1 MMHEIATQDAAFF
14 AVPDPAHVL
23 AVEIRKTRA
32 RLKALEGMHAAA
44 MVLQKALVEPSA
56 RTMEF
61 RAAALGK
68 LVNKSADPAF
78 VQELER
84 LDFDQ
89 LCFLAK
95 GYDVPGIGQ
104 RLQADCL
111 QIFML
116 THKAIVDED
125 ARKFVTAG
133 VKRAGGRFLEIFENA
148 RQKQSGDIAAAQ
160 HTPALCRS
168 AYLAKATAE
177 ARPMTAM
184 TLLPKTF
191 VATLLHEEMIAT
203 MVKDKSWIWADYC
216 SDVRQFVY
224 ANAFEWRVEVPR
236 GVDPRTIKVLA
247 EQGKGGV
254 VHIDTIDVVVVKT
267 EHYPEAETYPEYN
280 VY

>member
-125 ARKFVTAG
+125 ARNFVQ
-133 VKRAGGRFLEIFENA
+133 VSLLSESHSGGAADDGNDIASKDFC
-148 RQKQSGDIAAAQ
+148 SDIAA
-160 HTPALCRS
+160 RRDDRDDG
-168 AYLAKATAE
+168 E
-177 ARPMTAM
+177 
-184 TLLPKTF
+184 
-191 VATLLHEEMIAT
+191 
-203 MVKDKSWIWADYC
+203 
-216 SDVRQFVY
+216 
-224 ANAFEWRVEVPR
+224 
-236 GVDPRTIKVLA
+236 G
-247 EQGKGGV
+247 
-254 VHIDTIDVVVVKT
+254 
-267 EHYPEAETYPEYN
+267 
-280 VY
+280 